1 MKAILLAVCAALIAY
16 LVLFRQPVDSVVE
29 QGPGVASRPVS
40 DATSAVP
47 APAADSQA
55 PASLEQQITAFSQ
68 TANTLSATE
77 RRQTAERLI
86 NELKTSVSNGE
97 ELKTAYAQ
105 VERLTPNI
113 ESDPKSQERLNY
125 SIWMD
130 MKDRSTPPALPSPAQ
145 RQQLET
151 YQQAANQAIDEVL
164 KTVDGDEAR
173 RAAIEEKL
181 KALRLEIFGSSAPQP
196 LSH

>member
-16 LVLFRQPVDSVVE
+16 LVLFRQPVDTVVE
-29 QGPGVASRPVS
+29 QAPGVASRPVS
-40 DATSAVP
+40 NTQSAVP

-55 PASLEQQITAFSQ
+55 PASLEQRITAFSQ

-97 ELKTAYAQ
+97 DLKTAYAQ

-113 ESDPKSQERLNY
+113 ESDPKSLERLNY